1 MNFIKILALLLFFSN
16 VSVGMENKCSV
27 QQCDE
32 LILKFKELNEKFMEF
47 YNKLCYDQASLNR
60 YLIALQASAIRWNNE
75 LYTRSIHSGIND
87 NDEDIRTF
95 NEINWIIKNYQKI
108 CKEHFNCYK
117 LIDKNKS
124 NCNKIVDCLNELK
137 KITQKYK

>member
-47 YNKLCYDQASLNR
+47 YNKLYYDQASLYG
-60 YLIALQASAIRWNNE
+60 YLIALQARAIRWNNE

-87 NDEDIRTF
+87 EDIRKY
-95 NEINWIIKNYQKI
+95 NEINWSIKNCQKT

-117 LIDKNKS
+117 LIDKNIS
-124 NCNKIVDCLNELK
+124 N
-137 KITQKYK
+137 